1 MYPYRL
7 KRPPR
12 LAAWLPALLIAGI
25 CSAEQLPVRSY
36 GIEDGLAGDT
46 ITDIV
51 QDGRGYLWIATT
63 DGVSRFDGGE
73 FTTYGSVDGLP
84 HARVHALLE
93 GRDGTWW
100 IATHGGLARFVPDRP
115 AGRPAFERIALGSP
129 AQAPEPIFSLH
140 EDRAG
145 RLWAGG
151 AGRLFVLEPGEPGK
165 PGEPGEGGGRGG
177 HRRVREIGLNGL
189 PGRPKTIDS
198 FAETPDGSLW
208 IGTQKGLIRRLP
220 DGRTSFLA
228 VQPHHGDDRVLD
240 LEVDGEGRLWIVHA
254 LRVFVFRPGPEG
266 LRPGVARPP
275 LAEAAEGRGCRITVE
290 RSAPLAL
297 RAGEV
302 CELGNPD
309 DDIGWRQ
316 AVLSGDGQVR
326 LVSNR
331 GLFLWDGRLRTW
343 TEQNGLVDSSLTAVA
358 EDRDGNL
365 WLGTEGRGVMRIA
378 RHGFIGYSSHEGLAN
393 PQVLAIFQGRDGALY
408 VHSGDTF
415 KHELWLHRF
424 DGSRLKAVRPRM
436 PPEIGYLGWSVRQT
450 ALLDRSGGWWIATGQ
465 GLLRYP
471 APARFEDLG
480 STPPA
485 VITARDGLGGNSVER
500 LFEDS
505 RGDLWIGTNGAR
517 PLTQR
522 VRATGKLR
530 SFGPEQGLAGGLPS
544 ALAEDRHG
552 QIWVGLSRG
561 GVLRLRPGA
570 GSAGGRRLE
579 RFGPEHGLPDAPVT
593 ALHVD
598 PAGRLWVATEGGG
611 LGRLDAP
618 SARSPRFVRLTT
630 LEGLSS
636 NEVLC
641 LIDDRWGRLYAGG
654 RKGIDRLDPA
664 TGQIEH
670 FTTLDGLASNLVGAA
685 GRDRDGLLWFGTRR
699 GLSQLAPVRE
709 PISLVPSP
717 WITAVSVNGVPQR
730 VSELGAPR
738 VEGIEMEAR
747 RSRVEIEFL
756 ALSFAPGESLRY
768 QVQME
773 GFDPDWNRA
782 SAARSVVYAH
792 LPAGRYRFLVRAVT
806 REDRA
811 ASVVPAE
818 VLIVVRP
825 PLWRRA
831 WFLALLAL
839 TLAGGIAAL
848 YRYRVSHLL
857 ALERMR
863 TRIATDLHDDL
874 GSSLSRISI
883 LSELAR
889 RRAEG
894 DADGTRL
901 VTDIGE
907 TAREMMDALGE
918 SIWAIDPRRDDLRS
932 LATRIRRFAGD
943 LLEARGI
950 TWHLQAPADAEE
962 VKLSPVERRQLYL
975 VFKEALHNAARHSQA
990 SSVAMS
996 LAVKGW
1002 RLTAIIRDDGR
1013 GFDEP
1018 AEGETRHGLG
1028 SMSARAAD
1036 LKGRLTIESASGH
1049 GTEVR
1054 LEVPLSGRNA

>member
-1 MYPYRL
+1 VHPRRL
-7 KRPPR
+7 KWPPR
-12 LAAWLPALLIAGI
+12 LAVWLLFLWLARAAP
-25 CSAEQLPVRSY
+25 AEQLPVRSY
-36 GIEDGLAGDT
+36 GIEDGLAGDS

-51 QDGRGYLWIATT
+51 QDSRGYLWIATT
-63 DGVSRFDGGE
+63 DGVSRFDGGR
-73 FTTYGSVDGLP
+73 FTSYGSADGLP

-115 AGRPAFERIALGSP
+115 AGRPAFERVALGSP
-129 AQAPEPIFSLH
+129 RTEPMTEAVPEPVFSLH

-151 AGRLFVLEPGEPGK
+151 AGELFLLEPGEA
-165 PGEPGEGGGRGG
+165 GR
-177 HRRVREIGLNGL
+177 VQKIGLEAL
-189 PGRPKTIDS
+189 PGRPESIDA

-208 IGTQKGLIRRLP
+208 IGTQKGLLRRLP
-220 DGRTSFLA
+220 DGRTSYQPVL
-228 VQPHHGDDRVLD
+228 PHHGEDPVLD
-240 LEVDGEGRLWIVHA
+240 LKVDRQGRLWVVHA
-254 LRVFVFRPGPEG
+254 LRAYVFKPGVLSPEPGG
-266 LRPGVARPP
+266 LRPSGPRPS
-275 LAEAAEGRGCRITVE
+275 LAEVADRSDCRITTE
-290 RSAPLAL
+290 GPAALSL
-297 RAGEV
+297 RAGEA
-302 CELGNPD
+302 CGLGHPD
-309 DDIGWRQ
+309 DDTGWRK
-316 AVLSGDGQVR
+316 ALGSGNQMR

-331 GLFLWDGRLRTW
+331 GLFLWDGRLRQW
-343 TEQNGLVDSSLTAVA
+343 TEENGLVDPSLTAVA

-365 WLGTEGRGVMRIA
+365 WLGTEGRGVMRVA
-378 RHGFIGYSSHEGLAN
+378 RHGFIGYSAHEGLAN
-393 PQVLAIFQGRDGALY
+393 PQVLSIFQGGDGAIY
-408 VHSGDTF
+408 VHSGDTYQ
-415 KHELWLHRF
+415 HELWLHRI
-424 DGSRLKAVRPRM
+424 DGSRLTAVRPRL

-450 ALLDRSGGWWIATGQ
+450 AVLDRSGRWWIATGQ

-471 APARFEDLG
+471 AGTRFEDLG
-480 STPPA
+480 SVLPRIIA
-485 VITARDGLGGNSVER
+485 ARDGLGGNIIGR

-517 PLTQR
+517 PLTR
-522 VRATGKLR
+522 LARATGELR
-530 SFGPEQGLAGGLPS
+530 SFGREDGFPRDGLPW
-544 ALAEDRHG
+544 ALAEDQAG

-561 GVLRLRPGA
+561 GVLRFRRGVD
-570 GSAGGRRLE
+570 SEGGRLE

-593 ALHVD
+593 DLHVD
-598 PAGRLWVATEGGG
+598 ARGRLWIATEGGG

-618 SARSPRFVRLTT
+618 SSRSPRFVRLTT

-636 NEVLC
+636 NQARC
-641 LIDDRWGRLYAGG
+641 LTEDRWGRIFVGG
-654 RKGIDRLDPA
+654 RKGIDRLDPE
-664 TGQIEH
+664 TGRVEH
-670 FTTLDGLASNLVGAA
+670 FTTLDGLASNLVDTA
-685 GRDRDGLLWFGTRR
+685 GRDREGRLWFGTRQ
-699 GLSQLAPVRE
+699 GLSQLVPVRE
-709 PISLVPSP
+709 PTSLVPSP
-717 WITAVSVNGVPQR
+717 WITGVSINGVPQR

-738 VEGIEMEAR
+738 VEGIEMETR
-747 RSRVEIEFL
+747 RSRLEIEFL

-768 QVQME
+768 QVRME
-773 GFDPDWNRA
+773 GFDRDWSQA
-782 SAARSVVYAH
+782 SGTRSMVYAQ

-806 REDRA
+806 LEDRA

-831 WFLALLAL
+831 WFLGLVAIA
-839 TLAGGIAAL
+839 LAGGIAAL

-857 ALERMR
+857 TLERMR

-943 LLEARGI
+943 LLESRGI
-950 TWHLQAPADAEE
+950 VWNLQAPPDAEE
-962 VKLSPVERRQLYL
+962 IKLSPVERRQLYL
-975 VFKEALHNAARHSQA
+975 IFKEALHNVARHSGAA
-990 SSVAMS
+990 SVSMS
-996 LAVKGW
+996 LAVKSW

-1028 SMSARAAD
+1028 SMTARAAD
-1036 LKGRLTIESASGH
+1036 LKGRLTIDSASGR

-1054 LEVPLSGRNA
+1054 LEVPLTGRNA

>member
-1 MYPYRL
+1 MHPRRL
-7 KRPPR
+7 KWLPW
-12 LAAWLPALLIAGI
+12 LAAWLVASIS
-25 CSAEQLPVRSY
+25 SAEQLPVRAY
-36 GIEDGLAGDT
+36 GIADGLAGDS

-63 DGVSRFDGGE
+63 DGVSRFDGGR
-73 FTTYGSVDGLP
+73 FTTYGSADGLP

-100 IATHGGLARFVPDRP
+100 TATHSGLARFLPDRP
-115 AGRPAFERIALGSP
+115 AGRPAFERVALGS
-129 AQAPEPIFSLH
+129 ATPEPVFSLY

-151 AGRLFVLEPGEPGK
+151 AGQLFVLDPGSGDVEK
-165 PGEPGEGGGRGG
+165 
-177 HRRVREIGLNGL
+177 IGLEAL
-189 PGRPKTIDS
+189 PGRPATIDS

-208 IGTQKGLIRRLP
+208 IGTQQGLLRRLP
-220 DGRTSFLA
+220 DGRISYQPVL
-228 VQPHHGDDRVLD
+228 PHHGDDRVLD
-240 LEVDGEGRLWIVHA
+240 LEVDRNGRLWVIHH
-254 LRVFVFRPGPEG
+254 LRVFVFKPGAGRPGPG
-266 LRPGVARPP
+266 GVPP
-275 LAEAAEGRGCRITVE
+275 SLAASAAERGCRITIDQPA
-290 RSAPLAL
+290 SMSL
-297 RAGEV
+297 RAGEA

-309 DDIGWRQ
+309 DDTGWQ
-316 AVLSGDGQVR
+316 KALASGDQVR

-331 GLFLWDGRLRTW
+331 GMFLWDGRLLRAW
-343 TEQNGLVDSSLTAVA
+343 TEENGLVDSSLTAVA

-365 WLGTEGRGVMRIA
+365 WLGTAGRGVMRVA
-378 RHGFIGYSSHEGLAN
+378 RHGLIGYTAHEGLAN
-393 PQVLAIFQGRDGALY
+393 PQVLSIFQGGDGALY
-408 VHSGDTF
+408 VHSGDTY
-415 KHELWLHRF
+415 KRELWLHRF
-424 DGSRLKAVRPRM
+424 DGARLTAVRPRL
-436 PPEIGYLGWSVRQT
+436 PPEIGYLGFSVHQS
-450 ALLDRSGGWWIATGQ
+450 AVLDRSGGWWIATGQ

-471 APARFEDLG
+471 AGTRFEDLG
-480 STPPA
+480 SVLPT
-485 VITARDGLGGNSVER
+485 VIAARDGLGGNSIER
-500 LFEDS
+500 IFEDS
-505 RGDLWIGTNGAR
+505 RGDLWIATNGAR

-522 VRATGKLR
+522 VRATGELR
-530 SFGPEQGLAGGLPS
+530 SFGSEEGLAAGSLPW
-544 ALAEDRHG
+544 ALAEDRGG
-552 QIWVGLSRG
+552 QVWVGLARG
-561 GVLRLRPGA
+561 GVLRLVRDAPAPGN
-570 GSAGGRRLE
+570 RRLE
-579 RFGPEHGLPDAPVT
+579 RFGPERGLPDAPVT
-593 ALHVD
+593 DLHVD
-598 PAGRLWVATEGGG
+598 ARGRLWIATEGGG
-611 LGRLDAP
+611 VGRLDVT
-618 SARSPRFVRLTT
+618 SSRSPRFVRLTT
-630 LEGLSS
+630 LEGISS
-636 NEVLC
+636 NEVRC
-641 LIDDRWGRLYAGG
+641 LTEDRWGRIFVGG
-654 RKGIDRLDPA
+654 HRGIDRLDPE
-664 TGQIEH
+664 TGRLEH
-670 FTTLDGLASNLVGAA
+670 FTTLDGLASNLVDTA
-685 GRDRDGLLWFGTRR
+685 GRDREGRLWFGTRR
-699 GLSQLAPVRE
+699 GLSQLVPVRE

-717 WITAVSVNGVPQR
+717 WITGVSINGVPQR

-738 VEGIEMEAR
+738 VEGIEMETR
-747 RSRVEIEFL
+747 RSRLEIEFL

-768 QVQME
+768 QVRME
-773 GFDPDWNRA
+773 NFDRDWNPA
-782 SAARSVVYAH
+782 SGARSVVYAH

-806 REDRA
+806 LEDRA

-825 PLWRRA
+825 PLWRRV
-831 WFLALLAL
+831 WFLGLVALAL
-839 TLAGGIAAL
+839 AAGIAAL

-889 RRAEG
+889 RRAQG

-943 LLEARGI
+943 LLESSGVV
-950 TWHLQAPADAEE
+950 WNLQAPADAED

-975 VFKEALHNAARHSQA
+975 IFKEALHNVARHSGA
-990 SSVAMS
+990 ATVTMS

-1002 RLTAIIRDDGR
+1002 RLTASIRDDGK

-1036 LKGRLTIESASGH
+1036 LKGWLTVDSAAGR

-1054 LEVPLSGRNA
+1054 LEVPLTGRNA